1 MASKWVF
8 CSPNVFS
15 IGIHDDAAD
24 SVVGADDAFAM
35 IDLVATYLLMH
46 LMFQVYP

>member
-8 CSPNVFS
+8 YSPNVFFVE
-15 IGIHDDAAD
+15 IHDDAAD
-24 SVVGADDAFAM
+24 SVGVDDAFVM

>member
-8 CSPNVFS
+8 YSPNVFS
-15 IGIHDDAAD
+15 IGAPDDAAD
-24 SVVGADDAFAM
+24 SVGVDDAFVM
-35 IDLVATYLLMH
+35 TDFVATYLLMH

>member
-8 CSPNVFS
+8 YSPNVFS

-24 SVVGADDAFAM
+24 SVVGAGDAFAM